1 MTYENTLFEFAN
13 NQGNYKFYGEVDLI
27 KNDEVE
33 KELRR
38 TIHTMDPRMKAFVR
52 RSGIIENINSITMK
66 NKLKQLIEECY
77 AEILL
82 ENSEMVKNDLHKI
95 IDYSEKLQSMIDKD
109 SDMED
114 WVKAKLTHA
123 ADYIDTVFDYLRFYE
138 RDEVRHVMDEK
149 WSNKYKKSI
158 KKIMIFVEN
167 FCIEKKKRHKQYLLS
182 GFQLHFL
189 FF

>member
-27 KNDEVE
+27 KNDKVE

-38 TIHTMDPRMKAFVR
+38 TIHTMDPRMKSFIR

-66 NKLKQLIEECY
+66 NKLKHINSITMKNKLKHLIEECY

-82 ENSEMVKNDLHKI
+82 ENSEMAKNDLHKI

-123 ADYIDTVFDYLRFYE
+123 ADYIDTVFDYLRFYGT
-138 RDEVRHVMDEK
+138 
-149 WSNKYKKSI
+149 I
-158 KKIMIFVEN
+158 KQFKIFGRSVYSKLCFVYFEN
-167 FCIEKKKRHKQYLLS
+167 FEVD
-182 GFQLHFL
+182 FE
-189 FF
+189 